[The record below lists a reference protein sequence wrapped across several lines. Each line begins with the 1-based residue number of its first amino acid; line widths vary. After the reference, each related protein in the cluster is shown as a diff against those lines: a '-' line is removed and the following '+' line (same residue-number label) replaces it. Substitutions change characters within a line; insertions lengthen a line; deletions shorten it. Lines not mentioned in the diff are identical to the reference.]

1 MTYAAKAGDKSMFKV
16 LYEQKFKDVA
26 VNRYEENDNF
36 FMSLFRDESK
46 LKFVMNIMADVIYND
61 LKSR

>member
-1 MTYAAKAGDKSMFKV
+1 

-36 FMSLFRDESK
+36 FMSLFGDEAKMKFIMDMMSEVIFNE
-46 LKFVMNIMADVIYND
+46 LK
-61 LKSR
+61 K